1 MSIFTFLLPLNW
13 KSTLQPS
20 LVLQEHLLNIQSILN
35 CSNIYPLYLLIV
47 APVVSGYVQASFLY
61 VIE

>member
-1 MSIFTFLLPLNW
+1 MSVYTFLLPLNW

-47 APVVSGYVQASFLY
+47 APVVSGSVQASFLY